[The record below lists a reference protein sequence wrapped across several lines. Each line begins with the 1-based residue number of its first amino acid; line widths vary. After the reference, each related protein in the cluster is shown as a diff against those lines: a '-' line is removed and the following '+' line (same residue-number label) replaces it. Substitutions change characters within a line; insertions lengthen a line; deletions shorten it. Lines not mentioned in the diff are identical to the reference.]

1 MERPARTSSL
11 PLCLAL
17 SVLLHA
23 AVGVVSGVVAPTL
36 ATSARDRPPD
46 AASDAPSESAPVPP
60 TSEPVPSPDEGPTP
74 KPEEPPAPQQPEA
87 LQLPPIT
94 LGSDEGS
101 DLGTTW
107 LGFAEY
113 EEHAS
118 PDPSEVDQAPLALEA
133 ASSGSPPSPPPIAQA
148 APVAPTPD
156 ALANPDP
163 AASSPSIAIPPESA
177 TAEAPSPSPATQ
189 PSAPQETAGIPDSPL
204 IESASSVMPPAEAP
218 SPRAPPPSAA
228 APMVPPPAAPSPP
241 PPSLQI
247 PDELTLPATAAVSPD
262 EEQVLASSVP
272 AHAQGDAESDEA
284 TRAEAAVPTAD
295 SPDPSERDRPVV
307 EPLAPPPTPV
317 STEEAEPTEQPIS
330 DRPPAPNLQSMPPGN
345 EWAGPFPRFGDS
357 PDAAPPT
364 ATQPQS
370 EQAELAPAPAPQQ
383 PAAPLPPM
391 ATEPEPTPPQPP
403 SDDPPGELSDRES
416 DFAAIQEAVTVRFGR
431 PLSTKGLEIKTV
443 RPRYSQYTKLTA
455 TPRSPVIKV
464 RFDQTGRVVSAEY
477 VRTSGYTDVDRP
489 LLDAIYQWRAAGSTL
504 ELLGKPGRPKFVE
517 LTFRI
522 IL

>member
-1 MERPARTSSL
+1 
-11 PLCLAL
+11 
-17 SVLLHA
+17 
-23 AVGVVSGVVAPTL
+23 
-36 ATSARDRPPD
+36 
-46 AASDAPSESAPVPP
+46 
-60 TSEPVPSPDEGPTP
+60 
-74 KPEEPPAPQQPEA
+74 
-87 LQLPPIT
+87 
-94 LGSDEGS
+94 
-101 DLGTTW
+101 
-107 LGFAEY
+107 
-113 EEHAS
+113 
-118 PDPSEVDQAPLALEA
+118 
-133 ASSGSPPSPPPIAQA
+133 
-148 APVAPTPD
+148 
-156 ALANPDP
+156 
-163 AASSPSIAIPPESA
+163 
-177 TAEAPSPSPATQ
+177 
-189 PSAPQETAGIPDSPL
+189 
-204 IESASSVMPPAEAP
+204 
-218 SPRAPPPSAA
+218 
-228 APMVPPPAAPSPP
+228 MVPPPAAPSPP